1 MKDEKL
7 TIAKRKVYQAVK
19 NLDLQQVKEI
29 EKYVRK
35 IQGKKSVKQRKERKQ
50 KQFEDIRTLQPG
62 TKVICSSSQEPD
74 FDGQTGIII
83 RHLGRGSIRTV
94 VEFDNEINNSTSN
107 NPAKLW
113 HIPSIWL
120 SKATPE
126 KVKQVREI
134 AQLNQGL
141 GKFLTKALNNMEK

>member
-19 NLDLQQVKEI
+19 NLDPQQTREI

-35 IQGKKSVKQRKERKQ
+35 IQGKKSAKQRIEMKQ
-50 KQFEDIRTLQPG
+50 KRFEEIRSWKPG
-62 TKVICSSSQEPD
+62 TKIVCSSFREPA
-74 FDGQTGIII
+74 FDGKTGVIV
-83 RHLGRGSIRTV
+83 RHLGRGSNRTV
-94 VEFDNEINNSTSN
+94 VNFDSEINNAN
-107 NPAKLW
+107 KW

-126 KVKQVREI
+126 KVKQVQET
-134 AQLNQGL
+134 AALNKGL
-141 GKFLTKALNNMEK
+141 GRILTKALNNMGGK